1 MARIKF
7 LSVMTMALFIAACTF
22 PLPRVQDTSTPASA
36 QPVELGDTWT
46 IKMTQSGGIM
56 GLRRSVEISSDGKY
70 TVTDERMNKSVS
82 GVLPTNELTTLTRTV
97 SALRMDL
104 QTPEQ
109 SVCADCFIYE
119 IEIQSNDE
127 TISLQL
133 DDITLPDSGMEPLIS
148 SLITIMNTA
157 LK

>member
-1 MARIKF
+1 MASIKF
-7 LSVMTMALFIAACTF
+7 LSIMIMALFIATCTF
-22 PLPRVQDTSTPASA
+22 PLPRAEDTSTPASA
-36 QPVELGDTWT
+36 QSFELGDTWT

-82 GVLPTNELTTLTRTV
+82 GVLSTNELTTLTRTI

-104 QTPEQ
+104 QTPKQ

-133 DDITLPDSGMEPLIS
+133 DDITLPESGMEPLVS
-148 SLITIMNTA
+148 SLIAVMNTA

>member
-7 LSVMTMALFIAACTF
+7 FSIMIMALFIAACTF
-22 PLPRVQDTSTPASA
+22 PLPRDTSTPASA
-36 QPVELGDTWT
+36 QPFELGDTWT

-82 GVLPTNELTTLTRTV
+82 GVLPTNELTTLTRTI

-104 QTPEQ
+104 QTPKQ

-127 TISLQL
+127 TINLQL
-133 DDITLPDSGMEPLIS
+133 DDITLPESGMEPLVS
-148 SLITIMNTA
+148 SLIAVMNTA

>member
-22 PLPRVQDTSTPASA
+22 PLPRAQDTSTPASA
-36 QPVELGDTWT
+36 QSVELGDTWT

-56 GLRRSVEISSDGKY
+56 GLRRLVEISSDGKY

-82 GVLPTNELTTLTRTV
+82 GVLPTNELTTLKRTV
-97 SALRMDL
+97 FALNMDS
-104 QTPEQ
+104 QTPKQ
-109 SVCADCFIYE
+109 SVCADCFVYE
-119 IEIQSNDE
+119 IEIESGGNE
-127 TISLQL
+127 VSMQL
-133 DDITLPDSGMEPLIS
+133 DDISLPDSGMEPLVS
-148 SLITIMNTA
+148 FLLTIMNTA